1 MTDKNNT
8 NDLPL
13 DDRGIDNDMILEI
26 LESVITKLHDKM
38 ISHEADK
45 MSVSDIK
52 DVAIAIDVVWH
63 TVESILDLDDFLR
76 NSEIDEDED
85 DSDNHRDK

>member
-1 MTDKNNT
+1 MADKNNT

-38 ISHEADK
+38 TSHNADT
-45 MSVSDIK
+45 MSISDIK
-52 DVAIAIDVVWH
+52 DVAITVDVVWH